1 MNNSIVS
8 MFVIWLCWRLSRN
21 PLKVHSDIQSLFT
34 TFIYFLSLAFRLQG
48 SGLLQWYL
56 WLSVPNIALHGQLA
70 SPELTG
76 GPEGCFGAHGH
87 WGERELALSD
97 PRLYRRQSGGVA
109 AWSPGAYATFQN
121 SEIHCVY
128 SRYEHELTYYVL
140 PRCREAHG
148 YLYFLY
154 I

>member
-1 MNNSIVS
+1 MAMLV
-8 MFVIWLCWRLSRN
+8 FKWN
-21 PLKVHSDIQSLFT
+21 PPKSSLWHTLKSKPPFT
-34 TFIYFLSLAFRLQG
+34 TFIFLFLAFRLQG
-48 SGLLQWYL
+48 SGLLQWHL

-76 GPEGCFGAHGH
+76 GPEGCFRAHGH

-97 PRLYRRQSGGVA
+97 PRLYRRQSGRVA
-109 AWSPGAYATFQN
+109 AWSPGAYTTFQN
-121 SEIHCVY
+121 SEIHHVY

-140 PRCREAHG
+140 PCCREAHG
-148 YLYFLY
+148 YLYLRY